1 MRWPRLAD
9 VAERGLWPPAAK
21 CNLDPTWHPTPALK
35 PCPTGWPARRA
46 TVARNDRVVAGSG
59 FTVDQIG
66 ASLTPMMLP
75 ANRVMGDD
83 GVYVAW

>member
-1 MRWPRLAD
+1 
-9 VAERGLWPPAAK
+9 
-21 CNLDPTWHPTPALK
+21 
-35 PCPTGWPARRA
+35 
-46 TVARNDRVVAGSG
+46 VVAGSG

-83 GVYVAW
+83 GVYVA